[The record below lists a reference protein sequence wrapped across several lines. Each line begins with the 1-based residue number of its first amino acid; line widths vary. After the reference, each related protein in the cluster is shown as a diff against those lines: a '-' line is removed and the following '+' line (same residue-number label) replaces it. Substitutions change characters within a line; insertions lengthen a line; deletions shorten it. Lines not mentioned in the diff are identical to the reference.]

1 MKIALTKDEL
11 RTFTDFLSRFEDA
24 EQISN
29 NEYVLDLFESDP
41 PMTMDLTLE
50 KDGLRIEG
58 AAALRF
64 DEEMDGWYAAER
76 TEDAEKIRRILID
89 SGALNA

>member
-1 MKIALTKDEL
+1 MKIALTKEEMQF
-11 RTFTDFLSRFEDA
+11 FTDFLGRFEDA
-24 EQISN
+24 EQLSN
-29 NEYVLDLFESDP
+29 NEYVLDLFESEP

-58 AAALRF
+58 AAVLRF

-76 TEDAEKIRRILID
+76 TEDAEKIRQILIAA
-89 SGALNA
+89 GALNA